1 MILYLVSLYKTY
13 FHLVLCTVHIQDII
27 VSWRSVQAFT
37 NDPLPIQI
45 RQRYFI
51 KLVNFKSQGGW
62 FIQFKIQYQLR
73 IKGPKATCVKTL
85 GDRGPFLESLGPVS
99 CPRLH

>member
-13 FHLVLCTVHIQDII
+13 FHLVLCTVHTQDIII

-45 RQRYFI
+45 RQGYFI
-51 KLVNFKSQGGW
+51 KLVNFNSQGGW

-73 IKGPKATCVKTL
+73 IKGPKATCLKTL
-85 GDRGPFLESLGPVS
+85 GDRGLFLESPDN
-99 CPRLH
+99 